1 MAVRED
7 YSCLSK
13 DAVVRSVMCDV
24 MRFSEELYQRYKV
37 TENQIVKEAVSR
49 LQSAGFML
57 RSCAVVH
64 LLPSEK

>member
-1 MAVRED
+1 
-7 YSCLSK
+7 
-13 DAVVRSVMCDV
+13 MCDV